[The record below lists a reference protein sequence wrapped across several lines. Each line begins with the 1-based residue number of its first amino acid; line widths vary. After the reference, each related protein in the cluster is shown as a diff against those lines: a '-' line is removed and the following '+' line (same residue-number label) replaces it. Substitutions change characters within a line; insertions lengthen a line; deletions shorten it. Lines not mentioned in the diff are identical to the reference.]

1 MTTSSWDCPQ
11 PVGSWPCPLQGP
23 QALAPPPACFM
34 AVRPARGATRQM
46 ALSTDLLSH
55 VRPGST
61 PKRHARKKIFPKKL
75 KQILNDV
82 LRCVAFSRQV
92 GLVFVGFFDWVIYV
106 WAIKECVNIYGK
118 HVLPYTEVWRIN
130 LLVYEDEKKVKSYK
144 NTSEFH
150 MDHVGFTP

>member
-1 MTTSSWDCPQ
+1 MAGYSPTCQKPHTPLQSCQKPHPPDHVNDGIAWRAPSPRPDRGQPRRPPWECVYGLVYHHNAAMTTSSWDCPQ

-61 PKRHARKKIFPKKL
+61 PKRHARKKNIP
-75 KQILNDV
+75 QE
-82 LRCVAFSRQV
+82 
-92 GLVFVGFFDWVIYV
+92 
-106 WAIKECVNIYGK
+106 IKTNPE
-118 HVLPYTEVWRIN
+118 
-130 LLVYEDEKKVKSYK
+130 
-144 NTSEFH
+144 
-150 MDHVGFTP
+150 